1 MTPEWIW
8 LAFLFA
14 FGACVGSFLNVVIY
28 RLPKDKSIIWPP
40 SSCPRCQMRIA
51 FYDNIPLISWFV
63 LRGRCRNCR
72 TPISPR
78 YVLIELVTAVLF
90 VGIYLWFF
98 MWECRRTELEG
109 TDSISRFF
117 FSGGWLIY
125 LNIMVLTAAFL
136 AASAIDLELWLI
148 PLSLCWLVTAVGMLT
163 SCFAPWIL
171 HFTQDHTVV
180 LFPHVS
186 PKWAAISSGAA
197 IGLMIALAGLK
208 KGWIKGSY
216 DCPEQPSQNAEV
228 GDKCNPDVKEPEF
241 EDRKEIFKE
250 ILFLMPVI
258 AGALIGYFLMK
269 NEGLLERWSNFTQLP
284 AISGLI
290 SSFTGYL
297 AGCAVVWATR
307 IFGTL
312 LFGKEAMGLGDVHLM
327 GAAGAVI
334 GPGWVVLA
342 FFIAPFFGLTWA
354 LYQFFA
360 KKTHQIPY
368 GPFLSLAVL
377 TVILFQDQIYA
388 YLTVFYGI

>member
-14 FGACVGSFLNVVIY
+14 FGACVGSFLNGVIY

-98 MWECRRTELEG
+98 MWEYRRTKLEG
-109 TDSISRFF
+109 TDSMSRFF

-125 LNIMVLTAAFL
+125 LNIMVLTATFL

-197 IGLMIALAGLK
+197 IGLLIALAGLK

-228 GDKCNPDVKEPEF
+228 GDKCNPD
-241 EDRKEIFKE
+241 RK
-250 ILFLMPVI
+250 
-258 AGALIGYFLMK
+258 
-269 NEGLLERWSNFTQLP
+269 S
-284 AISGLI
+284 
-290 SSFTGYL
+290 
-297 AGCAVVWATR
+297 VV
-307 IFGTL
+307 
-312 LFGKEAMGLGDVHLM
+312 
-327 GAAGAVI
+327 
-334 GPGWVVLA
+334 
-342 FFIAPFFGLTWA
+342 
-354 LYQFFA
+354 
-360 KKTHQIPY
+360 
-368 GPFLSLAVL
+368 
-377 TVILFQDQIYA
+377 
-388 YLTVFYGI
+388 